1 MKTHLVTVSSRIPTE
16 PYYHY
21 PVFIN
26 SLQRLGVK
34 PTVLGMGDKWEGLMT
49 KPNHFRK
56 WLRDGN
62 AKGEQVI
69 ICDCWDVIFTEHPEA
84 IGERCQKLFGEAVVF
99 NGERGCWPRADLAE
113 HFPDTG
119 TPWRYL
125 NSGFMCGPAD
135 RILQILESMNLEEI
149 GVDRPN
155 PSGGRIEPNDQGEF
169 QKAFVAQPVKMVVD
183 GRCEL
188 AQTFSACDAS
198 EFEITSCGVRNRM
211 TGTQPGVLHA
221 NGNSKETILPLVMKA
236 LGL

>member
-16 PYYHY
+16 SYYRFD
-21 PVFIN
+21 VFLK
-26 SLQRLGVK
+26 SLERLGVT
-34 PTVLGMGDKWEGLMT
+34 PTVLGMNQEWNGLMS

-69 ICDCWDVIFTEHPEA
+69 ICDSWDVIFTEHPDS
-84 IGERCQKLFGEAVVF
+84 IGERCVRLFGDAVVF

-119 TPWRYL
+119 TPARYL
-125 NSGFMCGPAD
+125 NSGFICGPAD
-135 RILQILESMNLEEI
+135 KILALLESMDLEGV

-155 PSGGRIEPNDQGEF
+155 PAGGRIEPNDQGEF

-188 AQTFSACDAS
+188 AQTFSACS
-198 EFEITSCGVRNRM
+198 PVEFEITPSGVRNIATDTR
-211 TGTQPGVLHA
+211 PGALHF
-221 NGNSKETILPLVMKA
+221 NGGSKNDIMPLVLAA